1 VTCGVQARIAAMAL
15 NDSDS
20 DDKKEESDDDW

>member
-1 VTCGVQARIAAMAL
+1 VTRNVQARIAAMAA

-20 DDKKEESDDDW
+20 DEKKEESDEDW